1 MSDRR
6 RKSTPT
12 LGERRAP
19 AGDRRAAPRYATGGT
34 SALIGWAEGE
44 AHRTTPARLID
55 ISMGGFSAWVEEFP
69 PRGVAVWFRL
79 EGENPSPWIKASVVK
94 TIKSGYLFWTR
105 RQARFRFLEACPYE
119 LFKDA
124 IEGFSQHI
132 QYSDQVFEGFN
143 GRYWR

>member
-12 LGERRAP
+12 P
-19 AGDRRAAPRYATGGT
+19 SNRRAASERRGAPRYVTGGT
-34 SALIGWAEGE
+34 PALIGWAEGE

-79 EGENPSPWIKASVVK
+79 EGENPWPWIKATVVK
-94 TIKSGYLFWTR
+94 TITSGYLFWTR
-105 RQARFRFLEACPYE
+105 RQARFRFLEPCPYD
-119 LFKDA
+119 LFKEA
-124 IEGFSQHI
+124 IEGFTKEV
-132 QYSDQVFEGFN
+132 QYSDEIFEGFN
-143 GRYWR
+143 SRHWR